1 MRVDEYR
8 ARAERYEEVAKQL
21 RSSGAKQVYEKL
33 AHELRELA
41 KQAAS
46 GERTTQAT

>member
-8 ARAERYEEVAKQL
+8 ARAARYEGVAKQL
-21 RSSGAKQVYEKL
+21 RSSEAKQVYEKL

-41 KQAAS
+41 KQAES
-46 GERTTQAT
+46 RERTAQAT